1 MIRGAV
7 VLQSNVSIVDHF
19 DAYSLNEYCDCD
31 GGEHMLYVLQ
41 QRRSSEYS
49 ELDWVG
55 QMFVTREELGS
66 HSDLTDILFS
76 CGVVEG
82 TQFECLVSED
92 VEVALPVSL
101 DDSLNFEEQLR
112 MFLDEIL
119 DRSAIEVGFV
129 QNIVYL
135 LLTIDFLNE
144 QTTELNHMA
153 CLPLYRALQN

>member
-1 MIRGAV
+1 MIRGVV
-7 VLQSNVSIVDHF
+7 VLQSNVSIFDHF

-55 QMFVTREELGS
+55 QMFVTGEELGS

-119 DRSAIEVGFV
+119 DRSAIEVSFV

-135 LLTIDFLNE
+135 LLTVDFLNE

-153 CLPLYRALQN
+153 CLLLYRALQN